1 MMLLQNKGI
10 GVHLLKVGSKRRRT
24 KKEMSD
30 SQKQEE
36 SKDDK
41 TEHLKFQYE
50 FLQEELAKTKA
61 EAENNKAATQILT
74 QMIESGEA
82 VQEADGRV
90 SVSKNK
96 AKGQKS
102 NRDAEMK

>member
-1 MMLLQNKGI
+1 
-10 GVHLLKVGSKRRRT
+10 VHLLKVGSKRRRS
-24 KKEMSD
+24 KKEMSA
-30 SQKQEE
+30 SQDKEE

-50 FLQEELAKTKA
+50 LLQEELAKTKA

-82 VQEADGRV
+82 VQESDGRV
-90 SVSKNK
+90 SVNKQKPKSQKN
-96 AKGQKS
+96 
-102 NRDAEMK
+102 NRDLEMK

>member
-1 MMLLQNKGI
+1 MIILQSKGI
-10 GVHLLKVGSKRRRT
+10 GVHLLKVGSKRRRS
-24 KKEMSD
+24 KKEMSA
-30 SQKQEE
+30 SQNKEE
-36 SKDDK
+36 SKDEQ
-41 TEHLKFQYE
+41 TEHLKFQYDQ
-50 FLQEELAKTKA
+50 LQQELAKTKA

-90 SVSKNK
+90 SVSKSK
-96 AKGQKS
+96 TKGQKS